1 MPLPVFESLNVTSGR
16 TTPTL
21 VGVGSR
27 SQILGRGRRRRGQT
41 LDRNLV
47 VSQVRDF
54 SFGPVFI
61 GSFIS
66 EDDILSGL
74 ILENGCDCTSETTEG
89 NLTYT
94 YYAHLDYMLYYK
106 LK

>member
-1 MPLPVFESLNVTSGR
+1 MLLPVFGSLNVTSGR

-27 SQILGRGRRRRGQT
+27 SQISGRGHRLRGQT
-41 LDRNLV
+41 LDRSLV
-47 VSQVRDF
+47 VSQVRNF
-54 SFGPVFI
+54 SLGPGLI

-74 ILENGCDCTSETTEG
+74 ILEDGCDCTSETTEG

-94 YYAHLDYMLYYK
+94 YCVHLDYITT
-106 LK
+106 

>member
-1 MPLPVFESLNVTSGR
+1 MQPPVFESLNVTSGR
-16 TTPTL
+16 TTRTL

-27 SQILGRGRRRRGQT
+27 SQMLGRGHRLRGQT
-41 LDRNLV
+41 LVRNLV

-54 SFGPVFI
+54 SLGPILI

-74 ILENGCDCTSETTEG
+74 ILEDGCDCTSETTEG
-89 NLTYT
+89 C
-94 YYAHLDYMLYYK
+94 
-106 LK
+106 

>member
-21 VGVGSR
+21 VDAGSR
-27 SQILGRGRRRRGQT
+27 SQILGRGHRLRGQT

-47 VSQVRDF
+47 VSQARYF
-54 SFGPVFI
+54 SLGLVSI
-61 GSFIS
+61 VSFIS

-74 ILENGCDCTSETTEG
+74 ILEDGCDCTSETTDG
-89 NLTYT
+89 NS
-94 YYAHLDYMLYYK
+94 M
-106 LK
+106 

>member
-1 MPLPVFESLNVTSGR
+1 MVLAF
-16 TTPTL
+16 
-21 VGVGSR
+21 R
-27 SQILGRGRRRRGQT
+27 SQMLGRGHRRMGQT

-54 SFGPVFI
+54 SLGPVFI

-74 ILENGCDCTSETTEG
+74 ILVDGCDCTSSTTEG

-94 YYAHLDYMLYYK
+94 YYAHFDYILYES

>member
-27 SQILGRGRRRRGQT
+27 SQISGRGHRLRGQT

-54 SFGPVFI
+54 SLGPVFI

-74 ILENGCDCTSETTEG
+74 ILEDGCDCTSETEG
-89 NLTYT
+89 NLVFT
-94 YYAHLDYMLYYK
+94 YYVHWDHICCK
-106 LK
+106 

>member
-1 MPLPVFESLNVTSGR
+1 MQLPVFGSLNVTSGL

-27 SQILGRGRRRRGQT
+27 SQILGRVHPRRGQT
-41 LDRNLV
+41 PVRNLV

-54 SFGPVFI
+54 SLGPVLI

-74 ILENGCDCTSETTEG
+74 ILEDGCDCTSETTEG
-89 NLTYT
+89 NLMYT
-94 YYAHLDYMLYYK
+94 Y
-106 LK
+106 

>member
-27 SQILGRGRRRRGQT
+27 SQMLGRGHRLRGQT
-41 LDRNLV
+41 LVRNLV
-47 VSQVRDF
+47 VSQVRVF
-54 SFGPVFI
+54 SLGLILI
-61 GSFIS
+61 GSFIL

-74 ILENGCDCTSETTEG
+74 ILEDGCDCTSETEG
-89 NLTYT
+89 NLVFT
-94 YYAHLDYMLYYK
+94 YYVHWDHICCK
-106 LK
+106 

>member
-1 MPLPVFESLNVTSGR
+1 MPLPVCENLNVTSGL

-54 SFGPVFI
+54 SLGPVLI

-66 EDDILSGL
+66 EDDIRSGL
-74 ILENGCDCTSETTEG
+74 ILEDGCDCTSETTEG
-89 NLTYT
+89 NLMFT
-94 YYAHLDYMLYYK
+94 YYVDWDYMF
-106 LK
+106 

>member
-27 SQILGRGRRRRGQT
+27 SQMLGRGHRLRGQT
-41 LDRNLV
+41 LVRNLV
-47 VSQVRDF
+47 VSQVRGF
-54 SFGPVFI
+54 SLAPVFM
-61 GSFIS
+61 GVFSS

-74 ILENGCDCTSETTEG
+74 VLEGGCDCTSETTEG
-89 NLTYT
+89 YQTLTHMKIGT
-94 YYAHLDYMLYYK
+94 LMS
-106 LK
+106 

>member
-1 MPLPVFESLNVTSGR
+1 MPLPVFGSLNVTSGL
-16 TTPTL
+16 TTPTS

-27 SQILGRGRRRRGQT
+27 SQILGRGHRLRGQT

-54 SFGPVFI
+54 SLGPVL
-61 GSFIS
+61 SFIS

-74 ILENGCDCTSETTEG
+74 ILEDGCDCTSETTEG
-89 NLTYT
+89 NLMFT
-94 YYAHLDYMLYYK
+94 YYVDWDYML
-106 LK
+106 

>member
-1 MPLPVFESLNVTSGR
+1 MLLPVFESLNVTSGR
-16 TTPTL
+16 TTLTL

-27 SQILGRGRRRRGQT
+27 SQILGRRHRQRGQT

-47 VSQVRDF
+47 VPMVRDF
-54 SFGPVFI
+54 SLGPVFI

-66 EDDILSGL
+66 EEDILSGL
-74 ILENGCDCTSETTEG
+74 ILEDGCDCTSSTTEG

-94 YYAHLDYMLYYK
+94 YYAHFDYMLY
-106 LK
+106 